1 PDATTNLDRQ
11 RGFLSRLRELGVR
24 NCLKEPGGAYSYE
37 AGFAAATRLIRR
49 KPRPNAIFFAS
60 DVMAF
65 GGMDALR
72 AAGLRV
78 PDDISVVGFDDVPM
92 ADWPCHDL
100 TSVRQPV
107 DEMADA
113 AVEMLG
119 LDPARKV
126 AAPTTRLI
134 MGKLVPR
141 GSTMP
146 RKRAVTDDKP

>member
-1 PDATTNLDRQ
+1 
-11 RGFLSRLRELGVR
+11 
-24 NCLKEPGGAYSYE
+24 
-37 AGFAAATRLIRR
+37 
-49 KPRPNAIFFAS
+49 
-60 DVMAF
+60 
-65 GGMDALR
+65 MDALR

-92 ADWPCHDL
+92 AAWPGYDL

-119 LDPARKV
+119 LDPARR
-126 AAPTTRLI
+126 ATAPTTRLI
-134 MGKLVPR
+134 MGGLVTR

-146 RKRAVTDDKP
+146 RKRAVTDDKPPARRRRA